1 MSRVTLFDRV
11 PISGVKET
19 RDGYLVA
26 LPRAGRTGIQIYKG
40 SELMRPDLGDVAVYR
55 PPEEVFHADA
65 MRSLANKPVTLAH
78 PPVPVTPANWSRYAK
93 GHSGEEIVRDGASVR
108 VPLMLA
114 DAAAI
119 NAFHDGVRELSI
131 GYSTDLQWTPG
142 FTQDGEPYDAVQTKI
157 EANHIALVKRA
168 RGGDRLRFGDA
179 DGAFCPECG
188 GKMQANDERLTCADC
203 GYSTKGE
210 PMNDADFTEKQR
222 GKLAE
227 TGAAMPDGS
236 FPIRNRSDLSN
247 AIHAVGRAKNYD
259 AAKRHIIKRA
269 RALGAESDLPADWT
283 KSDTHDGFTP
293 SRYGETKMTA
303 VVIVDGARVEVAD
316 ELSKAVVEKHIS
328 QLHGA
333 AVDLK
338 DKLDKSE
345 ADRIE
350 AERKKVTAEDALR
363 SATDSK
369 DGEIAVLRRQL
380 ADAQVTPEKL
390 DAMLAERLDV
400 IEKSRPVLGDSFDF
414 KGKNISDMRRAV
426 VAARLGDA
434 AKGMSDEGVNGAFAA
449 IAVGGGSTA
458 HGGSRALAD
467 ALSHQAAS
475 MPTNIADARE
485 KAANERDARLRD
497 AWRTPKTA

>member
-1 MSRVTLFDRV
+1 MSRVSLFDRV

-19 RDGYLVA
+19 KDGYLVA

-40 SELMRPDLGDVAVYR
+40 AELMRPDLGDVAVLR
-55 PPEEVFHADA
+55 PEEEVFHADA

-93 GHSGEEIVRDGASVR
+93 GHSGEEIVRDGDSVR

-119 NAFHDGVRELSI
+119 SAFHDGVRELSI

-142 FTQDGEPYDAVQTKI
+142 VTKDGDPYDAVQTKI

-168 RGGDRLRFGDA
+168 RGGDRLRFGDGDA
-179 DGAFCPECG
+179 AYCPECG
-188 GKMQANDERLTCADC
+188 GKMESRDQRLTCADC

-236 FPIRNRSDLSN
+236 FPIRNRSDLEN

-269 RALGAESDLPADWT
+269 KALGAEADLPDDWK
-283 KSDTHDGFTP
+283 KSSTTTDGFL
-293 SRYGETKMTA
+293 SRKYGANKMPA
-303 VVIVDGARVEVAD
+303 IVVIDGASIEVAD

-328 QLHGA
+328 NLHGA

-338 DKLDKSE
+338 HKLDKSE

-350 AERKKVTAEDALR
+350 AERKNVTAEDALR
-363 SATDSK
+363 SVTDSK

-380 ADAQVTPEKL
+380 SDAQITPQKL

-414 KGKNISDMRRAV
+414 KGKSIGEMRRAV
-426 VAARLGDA
+426 VSARLGDA
-434 AKGMSDEGVNGAFAA
+434 AKTMSDEGINGAFAA
-449 IAVGGGSTA
+449 IALTGASTS
-458 HGGSRALAD
+458 HGGARALAD

-475 MPTNIADARE
+475 MPTN
-485 KAANERDARLRD
+485 ERDARLRD
-497 AWRTPKTA
+497 AWRAPKTA